1 MNRGG
6 VMQYGQL
13 SCLSPS
19 GPEVDYLHSQ
29 YFLEMKFRNSSWAEI
44 LDSSSQAR
52 ENVNSARKKL

>member
-1 MNRGG
+1 
-6 VMQYGQL
+6 MQYGQL